1 MPAGTVVGQRV
12 DVDAAA
18 RAYESAELAF
28 NEAVES
34 EQAQYARWQESF
46 GASEV
51 ARDEADRAWRR
62 YRSAVTG

>member
-1 MPAGTVVGQRV
+1 MTAVRV
-12 DVDAAA
+12 DPDAAA

-28 NEAVES
+28 SEAVEA
-34 EQAQYARWQESF
+34 EQVQYGRWQESF

-62 YRSAVTG
+62 YRTAMAG

>member
-1 MPAGTVVGQRV
+1 MTAAGVAVRV
-12 DVDAAA
+12 DADAAA

-28 NEAVES
+28 SEAVEA
-34 EQAQYARWQESF
+34 EQAQYVRWQESF

-62 YRSAVTG
+62 YRAAVAG

>member
-1 MPAGTVVGQRV
+1 MTAAGTVARI

-28 NEAVES
+28 SEAIEA

-51 ARDEADRAWRR
+51 ARNEADRAWRR
-62 YRSAVTG
+62 YRSAVAG